1 MADSHEIYGYTIVAT
16 LGYGARSS
24 IYAVRDHS
32 GQLYALK
39 RVIKSSSADQRFVD
53 QAIREHEVASQFN
66 DPRLRKSYKL
76 FKYRKF
82 FRLNEVLALMELV
95 DGTSLEQRRPTRVK
109 STCRIC
115 REVARGLQTM
125 HEAGFVH
132 ADMKP
137 NNVLFNSDDGTVKI
151 IDFGQ
156 SCPIGEVKERIQG
169 TPDYIAP
176 EQVRREP
183 ITPAT
188 DVFNLGATIYWLLT
202 QQNVPTMMPR
212 GDNSVQLKTEERIHS
227 PREIN
232 SEVPPALSSLVMDCV
247 HQEPPERP
255 QTMKAVIDR
264 LDVSINQIKRQQGE
278 GQPATSSS
286 QSARDGG

>member
-24 IYAVRDHS
+24 IYAVRDKQGHN
-32 GQLYALK
+32 YALK
-39 RVIKSSSADQRFVD
+39 RVIKTSSSDQRFID

-66 DPRLRKSYKL
+66 DPRLRKSYHL

-82 FRLNEVLALMELV
+82 FRLNEVLAIMELV
-95 DGTSLEQRRPTRVK
+95 DGISLEQRRPASVLT
-109 STCRIC
+109 TCEIF
-115 REVARGLQTM
+115 REVAEGLQIM
-125 HEAGFVH
+125 HRAGFVH

-137 NNVLFNSDDGTVKI
+137 NNVLFNEDTGSIKV

-156 SCPIGEVKERIQG
+156 SCSIGEVKERIQG

-176 EQVRREP
+176 EQVRREAL
-183 ITPAT
+183 TPAT
-188 DVFNLGATIYWLLT
+188 DVFNLGATVYWLLT
-202 QQNVPTMMPR
+202 GQHVPTMMPR
-212 GDNSVQLKTEERIHS
+212 GDSGVQLKTEERIKI
-227 PREIN
+227 PREVN

-247 HQEPPERP
+247 HQESNERP

-264 LDVSINQIKRQQGE
+264 IEVAMEQIKR
-278 GQPATSSS
+278 S
-286 QSARDGG
+286 QSAGQASQTSKSG